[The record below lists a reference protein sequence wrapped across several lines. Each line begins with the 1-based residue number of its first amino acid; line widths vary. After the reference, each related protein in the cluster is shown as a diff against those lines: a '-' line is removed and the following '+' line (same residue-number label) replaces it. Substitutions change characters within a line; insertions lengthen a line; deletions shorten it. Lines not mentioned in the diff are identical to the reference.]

1 MKNSTSTVT
10 VKGQV
15 TIPIEVRKALGL
27 KPRDRVTFVL
37 EDGSARI
44 QPTKSKLDA
53 LFGSVKPK
61 RMPEDFKELRRM
73 AMEEVAERALKK
85 M

>member
-15 TIPIEVRKALGL
+15 TIPLEIRKALGL

-37 EDGSARI
+37 EDGMARI
-44 QPTKSKLDA
+44 LPWKSKLEA
-53 LFGSVKPK
+53 GFGAVKPSK
-61 RMPEDFKELRRM
+61 MPEDFKELRRM
-73 AMEEVAERALKK
+73 AMEEVAQRALEKN
-85 M
+85 

>member
-1 MKNSTSTVT
+1 MKNSTSTMT
-10 VKGQV
+10 IKGQV
-15 TIPIEVRKALGL
+15 TIPIEVRRALDL

-37 EDGSARI
+37 ENGSARI
-44 QPTKSKLDA
+44 QTTKSKLDA

-61 RMPEDFKELRRM
+61 RMPEDFKELRRL
-73 AMEEVAERALKK
+73 AMEEVAEKALKE

>member
-1 MKNSTSTVT
+1 MRNSTSTVT

-15 TIPIEVRKALGL
+15 TIPLEIRKALGL

-37 EDGSARI
+37 EDGMARI
-44 QPTKSKLDA
+44 QPVHSRLEA
-53 LFGSVKPK
+53 LVGSVKPK
-61 RMPEDFKELRRM
+61 KRPEDFKELRRL
-73 AMEEVAERALKK
+73 AMEEVAERALKE

>member
-27 KPRDRVTFVL
+27 KPRDRVTFTL

-44 QPTKSKLDA
+44 QPAKSKLDA
-53 LFGSVKPK
+53 IFGSVKPK
-61 RMPEDFKELRRM
+61 KMPEDFKELRRM
-73 AMEEVAERALKK
+73 AMEEVAERALKE